1 MAAADADADAKADAE
16 PGYGRHFGYK
26 RYGWGGYGKGGYG
39 YKGHSKSYVR
49 QHRPRPVQKCH
60 TVYDTTYEKVC
71 KTISKPVCTLVPTTQ
86 YRTEVDNV
94 CTNVPE
100 KVCVPTQQT
109 VPGEP
114 ACTTHTEQ
122 ACSVDVQTVV
132 DTVVQ
137 QECQDIQHQVR
148 CYYIK
153 LSNQLDILPKVNL

>member
-148 CYYIK
+148 YYYIK
-153 LSNQLDILPKVNL
+153 FSNQLDI

>member
-1 MAAADADADAKADAE
+1 M
-16 PGYGRHFGYK
+16 GYE
-26 RYGWGGYGKGGYG
+26 
-39 YKGHSKSYVR
+39 
-49 QHRPRPVQKCH
+49 Q
-60 TVYDTTYEKVC
+60 VC

-122 ACSVDVQTVV
+122 ACSVEVQTVV

-137 QECQDIQHQVR
+137 QECQDIQHQVCQETR
-148 CYYIK
+148 VAQQV
-153 LSNQLDILPKVNL
+153 QLVGVQQHAEVIGHQVAAPAVVGAAPAVVGAAAPALDARFL